1 MLRAQK
7 SHSGRLEVR
16 TVPAAAERGR
26 LIGRAAWVNSAAA
39 ASLVEPRAAESREG
53 SDPEP
58 PHQQDQRQHRS
69 GPPQEAEGEKQQHQ
83 PNKKTCLLKPVRVI
97 DSPLSLLLL
106 SSSSAIS
113 LSLSLSLY
121 LTLTLSP
128 PSVLLS
134 PSRSP
139 SLSLSLSFPRGL
151 I

>member
-26 LIGRAAWVNSAAA
+26 LIGRAASVNSAAA

-113 LSLSLSLY
+113 LSLSLSISLS
-121 LTLTLSP
+121 LSP
-128 PSVLLS
+128 RLLCFS
-134 PSRSP
+134 LPLALPP
-139 SLSLSLSFPRGL
+139 SLSLSLSPGG
-151 I
+151 